1 MNFSV
6 SHAEGRP
13 CFIHTANLA
22 WLIHQPFIRQL
33 MRISLLLMA
42 FSLTCLTMLLAT
54 PGKGQGAETTQ
65 VTLELNDETL
75 VSALKKIELKTPFR
89 FVYRN
94 KEIKSADHLS
104 LPEGTRSVSETL
116 DLLLANKSL
125 TFRQIN
131 NNILIERK
139 EDIAVQSEL
148 ASESG
153 APIQQ
158 SVTGKATS
166 AEDGSPLPGVS
177 VLIKGT
183 QTGTV
188 TDVQG
193 NYSLSTTGSD
203 AILVFSF
210 IGYKS
215 TEVAVEGRSTVDVS
229 LQTDVT
235 QLTEVV
241 VTSFGIEQEKRS
253 VGFSAQAVKGENL
266 IQTRQP
272 NVVSALQG
280 QVSGVQITNAGG
292 APGTSA
298 RIVIRGLTSLNTSGN
313 NQPLFVIDGIPM
325 DNSTDESPNTS
336 RGLSNRA
343 ADINPND
350 IESVNILK
358 GAAATA
364 LYGVRAAAGAI
375 VITTKRGK
383 AGAVRIDLNSSFGF
397 QKVNRYPDFQTEY
410 GQGWYGV
417 ADRTSVF
424 PAWGAPFQSATS
436 QDPTY
441 KYYDNY
447 RNVME
452 TGKSFD
458 NYLSVSGGNEFA
470 TFYTSVSNTKQ
481 TGVIPSSSWDRTSAK
496 LSGTLN
502 FKNKFTVTG
511 SFTYSNS
518 GGDRVPGDR
527 FGETL
532 MYYPTSSDATDYIN
546 EDGTQKYIGLSDNP
560 IYAAKFWTYED
571 DVDRTLGNL
580 FFSYKPASWISLNYR
595 VGSDFYSDFREEILP
610 GPKGIEGETPLS
622 TTGYIEHTRITNR
635 ILNSNFF
642 AEINKQI
649 IPDLKATVRVGQEL
663 FQEDKNKLINTGNNF
678 VIPEYYQFNNVT
690 EVLTEQEIRQRR
702 LIGVYGDLVLNY
714 KDYLYLNVTGRNDW
728 TSTLP
733 KGNNSFFYPSV
744 NVSFVFSDALQLPA
758 LVSYGKIRGSFGEVG
773 KDTDPYLTSTTY
785 SKTEGFPL
793 NGQVGFTRSQVKGS
807 ETLKPERTTN
817 VEVGAEMKFLDKRV
831 GFEFTWY
838 KANSRDQ
845 IFSVPVS
852 NTTGYTRFVAN
863 AGEIENRGIE
873 LTLTGTPVRTTD
885 FSWDVTLN
893 FTRNRNKVIDLAEG
907 FEGGFTIGTQFGYSG
922 STVTMALTEGAP
934 YGNLYGTSFQ
944 RYYGAEG
951 TPEGLEYLDRD
962 KPLLIGADGF
972 PVRNTSQLVVGNA
985 QPKWLAGLR
994 NNFRYKG
1001 FNLAVVLDVRWDI
1014 DQYNQYGNFL
1024 TAFGKEEYTSNRNDV
1039 VVFDGYL
1046 ADGTKNTKA
1055 VWMGQGIGPDGVSY
1069 GDGFYRNTLRR
1080 LSEPF
1085 VQDASFVKLRSASLS
1100 YSLPAKILTK
1110 SPFQAVTFSAS
1121 VNNIILW
1128 TPWSGYDPESFSG
1141 GAGTNVT
1148 GFSGLDYPGVA
1159 TTVFSLNL
1167 TL

>member
-6 SHAEGRP
+6 SHAEGKP
-13 CFIHTANLA
+13 PFIHPANLA

-33 MRISLLLMA
+33 MRISLLLMV

-54 PGKGQGAETTQ
+54 PGRGQGAETTT
-65 VTLELNDETL
+65 VTLELNDESL
-75 VSALKKIELKTPFR
+75 EAALKKIEDKTPFR

-94 KEIKSADHLS
+94 REIKEADHIT
-104 LPEGTRSVSETL
+104 LPQGTRTVSETL
-116 DLLLANKSL
+116 QLLLANQSL

-139 EDIAVQSEL
+139 EEAETVRVAVGEP
-148 ASESG
+148 AEG
-153 APIQQ
+153 MQQ
-158 SVTGKATS
+158 IVTGKVTA
-166 AEDGSPLPGVS
+166 AADNAPLPGVS
-177 VLIKGT
+177 VMLKGT
-183 QTGTV
+183 QSGTV
-188 TDVQG
+188 TDAQG
-193 NYSLSTTGSD
+193 NYTLEVNAAD
-203 AILVFSF
+203 AILIFSF
-210 IGYKS
+210 IGYS
-215 TEVAVEGRSTVDVS
+215 TTEVSVGGRSTVDIA
-229 LQTDVT
+229 LETDVT

-241 VTSFGIEQEKRS
+241 VTSFGIAQEKRS
-253 VGFSAQAVKGENL
+253 LGFSSQNVDGSNL
-266 IQTRQP
+266 TVTRQP

-292 APGTSA
+292 APGTSS
-298 RIVIRGLTSLNTSGN
+298 RIVIRGLTSLNASGN

-343 ADINPND
+343 VDINPND

-383 AGAVRIDLNSSFGF
+383 AGAVKIDVNSSVGF

-417 ADRTSVF
+417 ADRTSVY
-424 PAWGAPFQSATS
+424 PAWGAPFSAAS
-436 QDPTY
+436 LQDPTY

-502 FKNKFTVTG
+502 FKNKFSVTG

-546 EDGTQKYIGLSDNP
+546 ENGTQKYIGLSDNP

-580 FFSYKPASWISLNYR
+580 YFSYKPASWISLNYR

-610 GPKGIEGETPLS
+610 GPKGLEGETPLS

-635 ILNSNFF
+635 IINSNISVEMNK
-642 AEINKQI
+642 EITEN
-649 IPDLKATVRVGQEL
+649 LKTTLRVGQEL
-663 FQEDKNKLINTGNNF
+663 FQEDRNKLINTGNNF
-678 VIPEYYQFNNVT
+678 VIPGYYQFNNVT
-690 EVLTEQEIRQRR
+690 EVLTEQQKRQRR
-702 LIGVYGDLVLNY
+702 LIGVFGDLMLNY

-744 NVSFVFSDALQLPA
+744 NLSFIFSDVVQLPA
-758 LVSYGKIRGSFGEVG
+758 VISYGKVRGSYGEVG
-773 KDTDPYLTSTTY
+773 KDTDPYQTSTTY
-785 SKTEGFPL
+785 ARTEGFPL
-793 NGQVGFTRSQVKGS
+793 NGQVGFTRNQVKGS
-807 ETLKPERTTN
+807 EDLKPERTTN
-817 VEVGAEMKFLDKRV
+817 VEFGAEMRFFDRRL

-852 NTTGYTRFVAN
+852 NATGYTRFVAN
-863 AGEIENRGIE
+863 AGEIENKGIE
-873 LTLTGTPVRTTD
+873 LTLTGTPVRVRD
-885 FSWDVTLN
+885 FTWDVTLN
-893 FTRNRNKVIDLAEG
+893 FTRNRNTVVDLAEG
-907 FEGGFTIGTQFGYSG
+907 FEGGFTIGSQFGYSG

-951 TPEGLEYLDRD
+951 APEGLEYLDRD

-972 PVRNTSQLVVGNA
+972 PVRNTSQLVVGNV
-985 QPKWLAGLR
+985 QPKWMAGLR

-1001 FNLAVVLDVRWDI
+1001 FNLAVVLDVRWDM

-1024 TAFGKEEYTSNRNDV
+1024 AAFGKEAYTANRNDI

-1046 ADGTKNTKA
+1046 SDGTRNTKS
-1055 VWMGQGIGPDGVSY
+1055 VWLGQGIGPDGVNY

-1100 YSLPAKILTK
+1100 YSLPGSVLAK
-1110 SPFQAVTFSAS
+1110 SPFQAVTLSAS

-1159 TTVFSLNL
+1159 TTTFTLNL

>member
-6 SHAEGRP
+6 SHAEGKPPFIRP
-13 CFIHTANLA
+13 ANLA

-33 MRISLLLMA
+33 MRISLLLMV

-54 PGKGQGAETTQ
+54 PGRGQGAETTT
-65 VTLELNDETL
+65 VTLELNDESLET
-75 VSALKKIELKTPFR
+75 ALKKIEDKTPFR

-94 KEIKSADHLS
+94 REIKSADHIT
-104 LPEGTRSVSETL
+104 LPQGTRTVSETL
-116 DLLLANKSL
+116 QLLLANQSL

-139 EDIAVQSEL
+139 EETETVHEPVGEAADIVQ
-148 ASESG
+148 
-153 APIQQ
+153 QT
-158 SVTGKATS
+158 VTGKVTAS
-166 AEDGSPLPGVS
+166 GDNAPLPGVS
-177 VLIKGT
+177 VMLKGT
-183 QTGTV
+183 QSGTV
-188 TDVQG
+188 TDAQG
-193 NYSLSTTGSD
+193 NYTLEVNAAD
-203 AILVFSF
+203 ATLIFSF
-210 IGYKS
+210 IGYKT
-215 TEVAVEGRSTVDVS
+215 TEVAVGGRSTVDIA
-229 LQTDVT
+229 LETDVT

-241 VTSFGIEQEKRS
+241 VTSFGIAQEKRS
-253 VGFSAQAVKGENL
+253 LGFSAQNIDGSNL
-266 IQTRQP
+266 TVTRQP

-292 APGTSA
+292 APGTSS

-383 AGAVRIDLNSSFGF
+383 AGAVKIDINSSVGF

-410 GQGWYGV
+410 GQGWYGA
-417 ADRTSVF
+417 ADRTSVY
-424 PAWGAPFQSATS
+424 PAWGGPFSAAS
-436 QDPTY
+436 LQDPTY

-546 EDGTQKYIGLSDNP
+546 ENGTQKYIGLSDNP

-580 FFSYKPASWISLNYR
+580 YFSYKPASWISLNYR

-610 GPKGIEGETPLS
+610 GPKGLEGETPLS

-635 ILNSNFF
+635 IINSNVSV
-642 AEINKQI
+642 EINKEI
-649 IPDLKATVRVGQEL
+649 TNNLKTTLRVGQEL
-663 FQEDKNKLINTGNNF
+663 FQEDRNKLINTGNNF
-678 VIPEYYQFNNVT
+678 VIPGYYQFNNVT
-690 EVLTEQEIRQRR
+690 EVLTEQQKRQRR
-702 LIGVYGDLVLNY
+702 LIGVFGDLMVNY

-744 NVSFVFSDALQLPA
+744 NLSFIFSDVVQLPA
-758 LVSYGKIRGSFGEVG
+758 VVSYGKIRGSYGQVG
-773 KDTDPYLTSTTY
+773 KDTDPYQTSTTY
-785 SKTEGFPL
+785 SRTEGFPL
-793 NGQVGFTRSQVKGS
+793 NGQVGFTRNQVKGS
-807 ETLKPERTTN
+807 EDLKPERTTN
-817 VEVGAEMKFLDKRV
+817 VEIGAEMRFFDRRL

-863 AGEIENRGIE
+863 AGEIENKGIE
-873 LTLTGTPVRTTD
+873 LTLTGTPVRSSD
-885 FSWDVTLN
+885 FTWDVTLN
-893 FTRNRNKVIDLAEG
+893 FTRNRNTVVDLAEG
-907 FEGGFTIGTQFGYSG
+907 FEGGFTIGSQFGYSG

-951 TPEGLEYLDRD
+951 VPEGLEYLDRD

-972 PVRNTSQLVVGNA
+972 PVRNTSQLVVGNV
-985 QPKWLAGLR
+985 QPRWLAGLR

-1001 FNLAVVLDVRWDI
+1001 FNLAVVLDVRWDM
-1014 DQYNQYGNFL
+1014 DQYNQYGNYL
-1024 TAFGKEEYTSNRNDV
+1024 AAFGKEAYTANRNDI

-1055 VWMGQGIGPDGVSY
+1055 VWLGQGIGPDGVNY

-1080 LSEPF
+1080 SSEPF

-1100 YSLPAKILTK
+1100 YSLPNSVLAK
-1110 SPFQAVTFSAS
+1110 SPFQAVTLSAS

-1159 TTVFSLNL
+1159 TTTFTLNL